1 MPVRPSAEAE
11 LKQRKTQKVNA
22 AEKLYAAK
30 VAGLKPLK
38 SVMPGAYTAQ
48 VSAARAERDLA
59 VNAAAVEYNTAIRQL
74 NLNAQTG
81 VMNVPG
87 QGQSPGQVPH
97 MPSLAT
103 GGPAQVPSPLDAAAQ
118 DGLVMTAQ
126 GGVAPAVYIAAGVL
140 LLGGIGYLA
149 WRA

>member
-1 MPVRPSAEAE
+1 MAAKSRPSAEAE
-11 LKQRKTQKVNA
+11 AGQRRDQKFRA
-22 AEKLYAAK
+22 AETLYAKQFTAIQK
-30 VAGLKPLK
+30 LK
-38 SVMPGAYTAQ
+38 SVMPDAYNAQ
-48 VSAARAERDLA
+48 LSQFRAARDLA
-59 VNAAAVEYNTAIRQL
+59 INAAQAEYTNAVRQM

-87 QGQSPGQVPH
+87 QAQSPGQVPH

-118 DGLVMTAQ
+118 ESEAS
-126 GGVAPAVYIAAGVL
+126 GGVPPAAYIAVGVL